1 MNNLAVGVKAL
12 RKIIDEL
19 KPLSSVF
26 ASLKDEFNLSL
37 KDEETLKRTVHGT
50 LKHYYLLAFQAQ
62 EAFKKV
68 EENSSELYLL
78 ILALYQIRYCQKTI
92 APFRTIEDGVKASED
107 LCLSFSL
114 EEFRSKL
121 KELASS
127 PYKIPASVMKDP
139 YKYNALFFSVPEWI
153 IRMWAEQYGDEIAM
167 ALLRAT
173 QAHKQVYVRLNHQK
187 MTEDELLD
195 EGVYENSQF
204 AKDAYVYHAAL
215 PFSQT
220 DDYKNGKAFLED
232 LSLQIVSESLNLSDV
247 KNAGQIF
254 SSTGSFSASLGLRLK
269 EQGGSLTAFYPDELT
284 YRRGKYFYQR
294 LSGFRLV
301 AALCLKGEEEKVLA
315 SFPLFDLLVIAP
327 PSSSLGLIAKNPAL
341 LSLLKEEEMDKITS
355 EELRFLSL
363 GSSHLKEGGLLVYLV
378 KTINKKEGEE
388 LVKQFVE
395 ENPEYVIENSKQ
407 IFPYDFSSDGLYFA
421 GLRKVTK

>member
-12 RKIIDEL
+12 KKIIDEL
-19 KPLSSVF
+19 KSLSSVF
-26 ASLKDEFNLSL
+26 ASLKDEFNLSS
-37 KDEETLKRTVHGT
+37 KDEETLKRTVHGA
-50 LKHYYLLAFQAQ
+50 LKHYYLLSFQAKD
-62 EAFKKV
+62 AFKDVKD
-68 EENSSELYLL
+68 NTPELYLL
-78 ILALYQIRYCQKTI
+78 VLALYQIRYCQKTI
-92 APFRTIEDGVKASED
+92 APFRTIEDGIKANED
-107 LCLSFSL
+107 LLLSFSPEELKTKL
-114 EEFRSKL
+114 EA
-121 KELASS
+121 LASS
-127 PYKIPASVMKDP
+127 PYKIPAEVMKDP

-173 QAHKQVYVRLNHQK
+173 QGHKQVYVRLNHQK

-220 DDYKNGKAFLED
+220 DDYKNGKAFIED
-232 LSLQIVSESLNLSDV
+232 LSLQIVSESLNLAGV
-247 KNAGQIF
+247 INAGQLF

-269 EQGGSLTAFYPDELT
+269 EQGGNLLAYYPDELT

-294 LSGFRLV
+294 LSLNETKAV
-301 AALCLKGEEEKVLA
+301 LCLKGEEEKVL
-315 SFPLFDLLVIAP
+315 SSSPLFDLLVIAP

-341 LSLLKEEEMDKITS
+341 LSLLKEEEMPKITS
-355 EELRFLSL
+355 EELSLLSL
-363 GSSHLKEGGLLVYLV
+363 GSSRLNKGGFLVYLV

-388 LVKQFVE
+388 LVQKFVK
-395 ENPEYVIENSKQ
+395 ENPEFVIETSKQ
-407 IFPYDFSSDGLYFA
+407 IFPYDYSSDGLYYA
-421 GLRKVTK
+421 VIRKIGK